1 MSINSQNFAVGIV
14 PTIAMP
20 VTTAAATTTNGTA
33 IDLEATGAPIGNE
46 VGFLGLATTVG
57 TSVVWKLQSSP
68 DNSTW
73 TDISGA
79 ASPVLTAA
87 GVFALSIGRS
97 KLATRYVRI
106 VATTLGSGNVVSA
119 VYTPYQLAEAPHY
132 GKINGTDFV
141 ALGN

>member
-20 VTTAAATTTNGTA
+20 VTTAAATTTNGTT

-46 VGFLGLATTVG
+46 VGFLGLFTTVG

-68 DNSTW
+68 DSSAW
-73 TDISGA
+73 TDVAGTS
-79 ASPVLTAA
+79 SPALTAA
-87 GVFALSIGRS
+87 GVFAISIGRS
-97 KLATRYVRI
+97 KLATRYVRL
-106 VATTLGSGNVVSA
+106 VGTTLGTGNVISG

-132 GKINGTDFV
+132 NKTNGTDFI